1 MKEETGYELGMRVGI
16 HTGSVLCGLIGLQ
29 KWQFDVW
36 SNDVTIANAMESG
49 GIPGYVEQVKV
60 TVITSL
66 STSLFPFSLSSKVH
80 ISRATLDALG
90 NTFYVEAADGWS
102 RNDTLK
108 AHNIETFFIT
118 SRATVMPQ
126 HTLLP

>member
-49 GIPGYVEQVKV
+49 GIPGYVAR
-60 TVITSL
+60 L
-66 STSLFPFSLSSKVH
+66 
-80 ISRATLDALG
+80 
-90 NTFYVEAADGWS
+90 
-102 RNDTLK
+102 
-108 AHNIETFFIT
+108 
-118 SRATVMPQ
+118 
-126 HTLLP
+126 